1 MCVISLSH
9 LALLSYIIFILLR
22 LALVIWVTVNKIKV
36 IKNIIIFHTCNV
48 VMYSPMEVSGSTVK
62 GIENDIFEA

>member
-9 LALLSYIIFILLR
+9 LALLSCIVFILLR

-36 IKNIIIFHTCNV
+36 IKYIIIFHTCNV
-48 VMYSPMEVSGSTVK
+48 VMYIPMEVSGSTVK